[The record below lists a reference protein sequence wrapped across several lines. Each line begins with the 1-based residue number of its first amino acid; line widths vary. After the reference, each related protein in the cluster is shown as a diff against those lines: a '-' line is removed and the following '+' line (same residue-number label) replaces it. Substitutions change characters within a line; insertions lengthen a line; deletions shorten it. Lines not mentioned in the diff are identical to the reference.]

1 MRVTR
6 RRLVGLFGGAGAA
19 LVALAAAAYAC
30 TNLATLNLSTSTGRP
45 GSQITVTGSSFRGI
59 CVCGP
64 QMPPTP
70 VQIRWGGVQGQV
82 LVEVTPD
89 APGTLSAAFTVPD
102 AKPGYYVIVASQHD
116 PNTGIDAYGTP
127 ARATFEIL
135 GPRGES
141 VVNQGELEVA
151 PAIDDSVS
159 SGLVALTIGLGVAGL
174 ALLAGGSVAVMRQL
188 RGRKVPVA
196 ARISQE

>member
-6 RRLVGLFGGAGAA
+6 RRLVGLFGGAGAG
-19 LVALAAAAYAC
+19 LVALAAVAYAC

-45 GSQITVTGSSFRGI
+45 GSQVTVTGSAFGAI

-70 VQIRWGGVQGQV
+70 VTIRWGGIQGQV

-89 APGTLSAAFTVPD
+89 RPGTLSAAFTVPD
-102 AKPGYYVIVASQHD
+102 AKPGYYVIVATQRD
-116 PNTGIDAYGTP
+116 ANTGIDTYGTP

-141 VVNQGELEVA
+141 VVNQSELEVA
-151 PAIDDSVS
+151 TATEDSVS
-159 SGLVALTIGLGVAGL
+159 TGLVAFTIGLGVAGL
-174 ALLAGGSVAVMRQL
+174 ALLAGGSAAVIRQL
-188 RGRKVPVA
+188 RGRKVPAA
-196 ARISQE
+196 ARISVE

>member
-45 GSQITVTGSSFRGI
+45 GNQITVTGTAFSYV

-70 VQIRWGGVQGQV
+70 VKIRWGGVQGQV
-82 LVEVTPD
+82 LAEVTPD
-89 APGTLSAAFTVPD
+89 RPGTLSAAFTVPD
-102 AKPGYYVIVASQHD
+102 AEPGYYVIVASQHD
-116 PNTGIDAYGTP
+116 PHTGIDTYGTP

-141 VVNQGELEVA
+141 VVTQSELEVA
-151 PAIDDSVS
+151 SAVDDSVS
-159 SGLVALTIGLGVAGL
+159 SGLVALTVGLGVAGL
-174 ALLAGGSVAVMRQL
+174 ALLAGGSVAVIRQF
-188 RGRKVPVA
+188 RGRKVPA
-196 ARISQE
+196 TARISVQ